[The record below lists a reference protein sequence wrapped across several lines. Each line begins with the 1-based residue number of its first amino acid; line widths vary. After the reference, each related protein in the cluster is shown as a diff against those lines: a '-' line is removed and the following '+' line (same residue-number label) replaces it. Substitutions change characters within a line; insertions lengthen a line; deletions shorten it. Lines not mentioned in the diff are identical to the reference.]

1 MTAGCEFGMRCGTVS
16 WCLFTLATLLL
27 LRNVVQF
34 EKFTASF
41 CRTARLHL
49 AWNVTRTCVIG
60 DDVFVWS
67 DVLSS
72 GAYCQFHVRCDDG
85 QSRLAVSTS
94 DVFQTNDTLI
104 CAPKNREYVNQT
116 VSVRFEH
123 DLDDGDHRQLGE
135 LDSVAVLE
143 AAIDANRCDAFEYA
157 LEPVLLLSLA
167 LSLAAGLGLLLRCA
181 CVQRRTFLRKKA
193 LMHRRLRFADDS
205 SDADVD
211 DGFSVQLSRR

>member
-1 MTAGCEFGMRCGTVS
+1 MTAGCEFGMRCGAVT

-27 LRNVVQF
+27 LWNVVQF
-34 EKFTASF
+34 EKLTASF
-41 CRTARLHL
+41 CRTARRHV
-49 AWNVTRTCVIG
+49 AWNVTRMCLVS

-67 DVLSS
+67 DVASS
-72 GAYCQFHVRCDDG
+72 GAYCQFHVRCDG
-85 QSRLAVSTS
+85 EARLAVSTS

-116 VSVRFEH
+116 LPVRFARDEQR
-123 DLDDGDHRQLGE
+123 LVGE

-143 AAIDANRCDAFEYA
+143 AAIDANHCDAFEYA

-167 LSLAAGLGLLLRCA
+167 LSLAAGVGLSIRLV
-181 CVQRRTFLRKKA
+181 CVQRRVFQRKKA
-193 LMHRRLRFADDS
+193 SMRRRLRFADDL
-205 SDADVD
+205 SDVDVD